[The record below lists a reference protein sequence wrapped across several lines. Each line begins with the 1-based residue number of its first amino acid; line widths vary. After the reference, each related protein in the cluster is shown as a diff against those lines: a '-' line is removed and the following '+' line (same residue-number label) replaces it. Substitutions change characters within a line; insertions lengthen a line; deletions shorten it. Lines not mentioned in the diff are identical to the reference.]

1 MAGVSD
7 YFRGSLSQ
15 GVLTRY
21 GLPDATWVETG
32 TYLGDT
38 TEFLARTARIVYS
51 IEPGLKLYADA
62 CKRFAHHANVKVING
77 LSEDV
82 LPALLPV
89 LTGDVCFWL
98 DGHYTDESTHK
109 GPQDTPILDELN
121 CIGDNLSRFEDMV
134 VLIDDVHLFNGEKH
148 IYGAYPKIEDIM
160 DWAIDHEM
168 NWHIEHDIFIGR
180 KSCP

>member
-1 MAGVSD
+1 MQDIATRQD
-7 YFRGSLSQ
+7 
-15 GVLTRY
+15 VLTRN
-21 GLPDATWVETG
+21 GLFDATWVETG

-38 TEFLARTARIVYS
+38 TEFLSRIAKMVYS
-51 IEPGLKLYADA
+51 IEPGPQLFADA
-62 CKRFAHHANVKVING
+62 RKRLAHLANVELFNG

-82 LPALLPV
+82 LPALLQE
-89 LTGDVCFWL
+89 LSGDVCFWL

-109 GPQDTPILDELN
+109 GPQDTPIVDELA
-121 CIGDNLSRFEDMV
+121 CIAENISSMGNVV

-148 IYGAYPKIEDIM
+148 IYGAYPKIEDVM